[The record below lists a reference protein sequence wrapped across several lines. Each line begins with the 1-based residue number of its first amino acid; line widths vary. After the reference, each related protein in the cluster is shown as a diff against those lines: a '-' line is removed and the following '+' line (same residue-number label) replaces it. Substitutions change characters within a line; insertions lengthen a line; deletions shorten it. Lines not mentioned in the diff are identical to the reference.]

1 MGLDSEASAQ
11 KHSFTWMDSQQTGN
25 DFNQLKEHEGHP
37 SSIVQGEELILG
49 VGWRGIEER
58 KAGSDLNDKERIIYK
73 RTEQEGCGPRKYW

>member
-1 MGLDSEASAQ
+1 
-11 KHSFTWMDSQQTGN
+11 MDSQQTGN

-49 VGWRGIEER
+49 VGCRGIEER
-58 KAGSDLNDKERIIYK
+58 KAGSDLNDKERIIHK